1 MKSSETTSG
10 VLFVAFTYLIWG
22 FFPLFWKL
30 LDEVSSFEILLNRV
44 IWSFIFTLI
53 FIFLI
58 RKGGTLW
65 KDIRFLL
72 QNKKQFWSLCAASF
86 VITLNWFIYI
96 WAVNHDHVLQTSL
109 GYYIN
114 PLITVLFGVIF
125 FKEKLD
131 KVTIVAVLIAAIG
144 VASLTIYYGEL
155 PIVSL
160 VLALSF
166 ATYSVLKKKITL
178 EATRGLAIETSFML
192 PIALILY
199 IIYAQDSSVALFSTK
214 RETLL
219 LMLCGIVTAVPLVFF
234 AKGASKIPLYLVGF
248 IQYLSPTIVL
258 FLGIFLYNEPFT
270 GIEFFAFSCIW
281 VAVMLFSVSK
291 MLANRKQSVVL
302 KRSY

>member
-10 VLFVAFTYLIWG
+10 VLFVAITYMIWG
-22 FFPLFWKL
+22 VFPLFWKL
-30 LDEVSSFEILLNRV
+30 LEEVSSLEILLNRV

-53 FIFLI
+53 FIFII
-58 RKGGTLW
+58 RKGNYLW

-72 QNKKQFWSLCAASF
+72 QNPKQFWSLCGASF

-131 KVTIVAVLIAAIG
+131 KITMIAVVIAAIG

-192 PIALILY
+192 PVALILY
-199 IIYAQDSSVALFSTK
+199 IIYAQDSMVALFSTK
-214 RETLL
+214 RETIL
-219 LMLCGIVTAVPLVFF
+219 LMLSGIVTAVPLVFF

-258 FLGIFLYNEPFT
+258 LLGIFLYNEPFT
-270 GIEFFAFSCIW
+270 GIEFFAFCCIW

-291 MLANRKQSVVL
+291 MLVNRKSSIEY